1 MGKKRYHVLR
11 KNKAD
16 LRVLLRS
23 AVTAYLLYLAWKLA
37 AYSGDDPSFP
47 PALRYAAGGLF
58 AIGAIAFGIFTLKS
72 YLAGLREAE
81 LTDEELEALHQD
93 EDPEQ

>member
-11 KNKAD
+11 KNRAD
-16 LRVLLRS
+16 FRALLRG

-37 AYSGDDPSFP
+37 AYSGDDLTFP
-47 PALRYAAGGLF
+47 PMLAYVAGGLF
-58 AIGAIAFGIFTLKS
+58 AVAAVAFGIYTVKS
-72 YLAGLREAE
+72 YLTSLRKAE
-81 LTDEELEALHQD
+81 LTGEELDALYQD

>member
-16 LRVLLRS
+16 LRGLLRGV
-23 AVTAYLLYLAWKLA
+23 VTAYLLYLAWKLA
-37 AYSGDDPSFP
+37 TYSGDDPTFP
-47 PALRYAAGGLF
+47 PVLAYVAGGLF
-58 AIGAIAFGIFTLKS
+58 AVAAVVFGIYAVKS
-72 YLAGLREAE
+72 YLTSLREAE

-93 EDPEQ
+93 EDPEP